1 MIQKV
6 MTVMIRHHE
15 LLFPASNDAAPSPA
29 PAKKPKSKKAANPRN
44 FVGWESAEV
53 QQKDELIIS
62 RNVMNPNST

>member
-15 LLFPASNDAAPSPA
+15 LLFPASEDVAQPPA
-29 PAKKPKSKKAANPRN
+29 PAAKKPKSKKAANPRN

-53 QQKDELIIS
+53 SINQI
-62 RNVMNPNST
+62 TFH